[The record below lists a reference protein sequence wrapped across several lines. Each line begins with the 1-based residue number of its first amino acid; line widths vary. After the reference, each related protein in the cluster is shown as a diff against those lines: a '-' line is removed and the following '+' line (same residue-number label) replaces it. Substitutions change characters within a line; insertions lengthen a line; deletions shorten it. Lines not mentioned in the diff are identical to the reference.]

1 MLQFYKHQ
9 LLLGLPRYHE
19 SKQNTQRFFS
29 AHYDYN
35 MEDKLNNFAEGTKRQ
50 DVIEELIDHDDIRAI
65 VLKQF
70 NYMRINGI
78 NLVQDADDLVN
89 LYLKITKKFPK

>member
-1 MLQFYKHQ
+1 
-9 LLLGLPRYHE
+9 
-19 SKQNTQRFFS
+19 
-29 AHYDYN
+29 
-35 MEDKLNNFAEGTKRQ
+35 MEEKLNNFPEGTKRK
-50 DVIEELIDHDDIRAI
+50 DVIDELIDHDDVRAI

-89 LYLKITKKFPK
+89 VYLKIAKKFPE

>member
-1 MLQFYKHQ
+1 MS
-9 LLLGLPRYHE
+9 E
-19 SKQNTQRFFS
+19 
-29 AHYDYN
+29 
-35 MEDKLNNFAEGTKRQ
+35 KLNNFPEGTNRNQ
-50 DVIEELIDHDDIRAI
+50 VIDELIDHDDVREI

-89 LYLKITKKFPK
+89 LYLKIAKKFPK

>member
-1 MLQFYKHQ
+1 
-9 LLLGLPRYHE
+9 
-19 SKQNTQRFFS
+19 
-29 AHYDYN
+29 
-35 MEDKLNNFAEGTKRQ
+35 MEDKLNNFPEGTKRSE
-50 DVIEELIDHDDIRAI
+50 VIDKLIDHDDIREI

-89 LYLKITKKFPK
+89 LYLKIAKKFPE

>member
-1 MLQFYKHQ
+1 MDIEKEL
-9 LLLGLPRYHE
+9 
-19 SKQNTQRFFS
+19 S
-29 AHYDYN
+29 
-35 MEDKLNNFAEGTKRQ
+35 NFPEGTKRQ
-50 DVIEELIDHDDIRAI
+50 QVIEELINHDDIREI

-89 LYLKITKKFPK
+89 LYLKIAKKFK

>member
-1 MLQFYKHQ
+1 
-9 LLLGLPRYHE
+9 
-19 SKQNTQRFFS
+19 
-29 AHYDYN
+29 
-35 MEDKLNNFAEGTKRQ
+35 MEDKLNNFPEGTKRTE
-50 DVIEELIDHDDIRAI
+50 VIDELIDHDDVREI

-89 LYLKITKKFPK
+89 LYLKIAKKFPK

>member
-1 MLQFYKHQ
+1 MDELKF
-9 LLLGLPRYHE
+9 P
-19 SKQNTQRFFS
+19 
-29 AHYDYN
+29 D
-35 MEDKLNNFAEGTKRQ
+35 GTKRE
-50 DVIEELIDHDDIRAI
+50 DAVNELIDDEQFKEM

-89 LYLKITKKFPK
+89 LYLKIAKKFPE

>member
-1 MLQFYKHQ
+1 
-9 LLLGLPRYHE
+9 
-19 SKQNTQRFFS
+19 
-29 AHYDYN
+29 
-35 MEDKLNNFAEGTKRQ
+35 MEEKLNNFTEGTKRQ
-50 DVIEELIDHDDIRAI
+50 DVIDELIDHDDVREI

-89 LYLKITKKFPK
+89 LYLKIAKKFPE

>member
-1 MLQFYKHQ
+1 
-9 LLLGLPRYHE
+9 
-19 SKQNTQRFFS
+19 
-29 AHYDYN
+29 
-35 MEDKLNNFAEGTKRQ
+35 MEDKLNNFPEGTSRKA
-50 DVIEELIDHDDIRAI
+50 VIDELIDHDDVREI

-89 LYLKITKKFPK
+89 LYLKIAKKFLHLVLQFGPALWCSITNYEK

>member
-1 MLQFYKHQ
+1 MD
-9 LLLGLPRYHE
+9 E
-19 SKQNTQRFFS
+19 
-29 AHYDYN
+29 
-35 MEDKLNNFAEGTKRQ
+35 KLNNFPEGTKRAS
-50 DVIEELIDHDDIRAI
+50 VIEELIDHDDVREI

-89 LYLKITKKFPK
+89 LYLKIAKKFPE

>member
-1 MLQFYKHQ
+1 M
-9 LLLGLPRYHE
+9 
-19 SKQNTQRFFS
+19 
-29 AHYDYN
+29 D
-35 MEDKLNNFAEGTKRQ
+35 DKLDNFSEGTKRSQ
-50 DVIEELIDHDDIRAI
+50 VIDELIDHDDVREI

-89 LYLKITKKFPK
+89 LYLKIAKKFPE

>member
-1 MLQFYKHQ
+1 
-9 LLLGLPRYHE
+9 
-19 SKQNTQRFFS
+19 
-29 AHYDYN
+29 
-35 MEDKLNNFAEGTKRQ
+35 MEDKLNNFPEGTKRK
-50 DVIEELIDHDDIRAI
+50 DVIDELIDHDDVREI

-89 LYLKITKKFPK
+89 LYLKIAKKFSE

>member
-1 MLQFYKHQ
+1 MANKKYEKENY
-9 LLLGLPRYHE
+9 P
-19 SKQNTQRFFS
+19 
-29 AHYDYN
+29 
-35 MEDKLNNFAEGTKRQ
+35 EGTSRK
-50 DVIEELIDHDDIRAI
+50 DVLDDIIDHDEIRLI

-89 LYLKITKKFPK
+89 LYLKISKDFK

>member
-1 MLQFYKHQ
+1 M
-9 LLLGLPRYHE
+9 
-19 SKQNTQRFFS
+19 
-29 AHYDYN
+29 D
-35 MEDKLNNFAEGTKRQ
+35 DKLDNFPEGTKRK
-50 DVIEELIDHDDIRAI
+50 DVIDELVDHDDVREI

-89 LYLKITKKFPK
+89 LYLKIAKKFPE

>member
-1 MLQFYKHQ
+1 MANKEYKKENY
-9 LLLGLPRYHE
+9 P
-19 SKQNTQRFFS
+19 
-29 AHYDYN
+29 
-35 MEDKLNNFAEGTKRQ
+35 EGTSRENVL
-50 DVIEELIDHDDIRAI
+50 DDIIDHDDIRLI

-89 LYLKITKKFPK
+89 LYLKISKDFK

>member
-1 MLQFYKHQ
+1 M
-9 LLLGLPRYHE
+9 
-19 SKQNTQRFFS
+19 
-29 AHYDYN
+29 D
-35 MEDKLNNFAEGTKRQ
+35 DKLNNFTEGTKRK
-50 DVIEELIDHDDIRAI
+50 DVIEELIDNDDIREV

-89 LYLKITKKFPK
+89 LYLKIAKKFPE

>member
-1 MLQFYKHQ
+1 
-9 LLLGLPRYHE
+9 
-19 SKQNTQRFFS
+19 
-29 AHYDYN
+29 
-35 MEDKLNNFAEGTKRQ
+35 MEDKLNNFTDGTKRKQ
-50 DVIEELIDHDDIRAI
+50 VIEELIDHDDIREI

-89 LYLKITKKFPK
+89 LYLKIAKKFPE

>member
-1 MLQFYKHQ
+1 MD
-9 LLLGLPRYHE
+9 E
-19 SKQNTQRFFS
+19 
-29 AHYDYN
+29 
-35 MEDKLNNFAEGTKRQ
+35 KLNNFAEGTKRKQ
-50 DVIEELIDHDDIRAI
+50 VIDELIDHDDVRAI

-89 LYLKITKKFPK
+89 LWLKIAKKFPE